1 MPIFPPVA
9 LNPFESFTTRPNF
22 SLSAIAAAAAA
33 FPGSTIAAAPCA
45 AIRIHATSSSR
56 AVLAIAAASTV
67 ATSHQLHVLR
77 RPAVTILTSRI
88 HATSSSRAVL
98 AIAAASTV
106 TIAATGAIGT
116 VIAVATAIAVAAV
129 GPITTVAATVAAIF
143 DAATTTARLS

>member
-45 AIRIHATSSSR
+45 AI
-56 AVLAIAAASTV
+56 
-67 ATSHQLHVLR
+67 
-77 RPAVTILTSRI
+77 RI